1 MATPDP
7 EPASVRGAE
16 GPLAGAVRG
25 LRRRVVLS
33 TFCEALMLAVPVLLF
48 VAGVWILVARFLMG
62 QPLGVALGGLAVVLL
77 ALPFALWRTWRARPD
92 EARLVAELDHYSG
105 GTGVLVTQYEV
116 GDERW
121 VPQAVRVSHATRLPA
136 LEPRVGNGL
145 WASLVALLFIGSS
158 LWFAPPAPAA
168 ELPRV
173 LLDGALERLGDKV
186 AGLDAIGA
194 LTPEQLE
201 ELTERLAEL
210 GTNLDAG
217 SLEQAFE
224 ALDRFQDELGRLGA
238 DNAELLAGL
247 RALAAELGADGAVQA
262 ELERML
268 ADPNTARLLENA
280 LRELGAN
287 GELPFDPAE
296 LGEGLSALAADGRLD
311 AFRGE
316 LSQALMRRVG
326 DLANQGLVDPAALR
340 ELLNRRL
347 NLAPPGTRPP
357 KHSAD
362 CDVHSGGLCNGSECD
377 VPGSLTGKPGAG
389 GVTRGPGA
397 AELTLGEGS
406 ELDAELFEARALEG
420 GPRPDESALLGTELG
435 APEVEAAGEAAGL
448 SAFDTTGA
456 ATGSVTWKR
465 RLSPTQRD
473 AVRRFFNPGSDQ

>member
-1 MATPDP
+1 MDTPDP
-7 EPASVRGAE
+7 QPASG
-16 GPLAGAVRG
+16 GPLAGAIRG
-25 LRRRVVLS
+25 LRRRVVIGS
-33 TFCEALMLAVPVLLF
+33 FCEALALAVPLLLF
-48 VAGVWILVARFLMG
+48 VAGVWILVARFLLG
-62 QPLGVALGGLAVVLL
+62 EPLGVALGGLAVVAL
-77 ALPFALWRTWRARPD
+77 ALPFAVWRTLRSLPD
-92 EARLVAELDHYSG
+92 DAQLVAELDHFSG

-121 VPQAVRVSHATRLPA
+121 VPQAVRVSHALRLPA

-145 WASLVALLFIGSS
+145 WGSLFAVLFIGSS

-168 ELPRV
+168 DLPRV
-173 LLDGALERLGDKV
+173 LLDSALERLADKV
-186 AGLDAIGA
+186 DGLDAIGA
-194 LTPEQLE
+194 LSPEQLE

-224 ALDRFQDELGRLGA
+224 SLDRFQDELGRLGTE
-238 DNAELLAGL
+238 NAELLAGL
-247 RALAAELGADGAVQA
+247 RALASELGSNTEVQA

-268 ADPNTARLLENA
+268 ADPSTSRLLESA
-280 LRELGAN
+280 LRELGAS
-287 GELPFDPAE
+287 GGLSFDPQELGAE
-296 LGEGLSALAADGRLD
+296 LAALAADGRLD

-316 LSQALMRRVG
+316 LSQALVQRMG
-326 DLANQGLVDPAALR
+326 NLAGKGLVDPAALR

-347 NLAPPGTRPP
+347 SLAPPSTRPA

-362 CDVHSGGLCNGSECD
+362 CDVHNGGLCNGSECD
-377 VPGSLTGKPGAG
+377 IPGSLSGKPGAG
-389 GVTRGPGA
+389 GITRGPGA
-397 AELTLGEGS
+397 AELTIGEGS
-406 ELDAELFEARALEG
+406 ELDAELFEAQALEG
-420 GPRPDESALLGTELG
+420 LQQPDASTLLGTELG

-448 SAFDTTGA
+448 SAIDTSGA